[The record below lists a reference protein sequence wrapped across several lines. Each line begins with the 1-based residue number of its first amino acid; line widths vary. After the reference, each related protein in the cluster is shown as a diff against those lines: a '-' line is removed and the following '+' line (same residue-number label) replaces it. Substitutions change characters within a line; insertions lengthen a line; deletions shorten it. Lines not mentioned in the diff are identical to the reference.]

1 MGKVKQAND
10 LRLSGLIQNHPFI
23 WADESSSSSVGF
35 VVCAWPFERAINRN
49 VITECHSTATENQF
63 TGFYSPVIFGDVI
76 LELGRRHDRGNSA
89 VQTL

>member
-35 VVCAWPFERAINRN
+35 VVCAWPFERA
-49 VITECHSTATENQF
+49 
-63 TGFYSPVIFGDVI
+63 VIFGDVI
-76 LELGRRHDRGNSA
+76 LELSRRHDRGNSA

>member
-10 LRLSGLIQNHPFI
+10 LRLSGLIKNHPFI
-23 WADESSSSSVGF
+23 WADEFLSSSVGF

-49 VITECHSTATENQF
+49 VIAECHSTATENQF

-76 LELGRRHDRGNSA
+76 LELSRRHDRGNSA